1 MLQRFCAT
9 SYQPPHHPP
18 HIPEL
23 VFASRLNSE
32 ASTGESYG
40 RAPNDVLPIK
50 FSRLPQSFLG
60 ALCAKSSAG
69 PSSQLQIRIPL
80 NQFLRSIILKTNR
93 QLPFLSL
100 AFHPDNRPDSIFR
113 MSHPRPNQ
121 RILRRSARHRLYRP
135 PVPAARPVRRPRFLP
150 VRITRHIIRIRL
162 IPSRFARLGLGS
174 QSRLNKIPRN
184 FRQKSRRQ
192 GSPQPFFSV
201 AAPVH
206 RPRKHQHLFR
216 PRHPHVKQSP
226 LFFHLSIPAVQ

>member
-23 VFASRLNSE
+23 VFASRLN
-32 ASTGESYG
+32 AKHQPGNRTAG
-40 RAPNDVLPIK
+40 RQTMSCQSNSPAFLNLFSVPSVLI
-50 FSRLPQSFLG
+50 FGR
-60 ALCAKSSAG
+60 

-100 AFHPDNRPDSIFR
+100 AFHPNNRPDSIFR
-113 MSHPRPNQ
+113 MSHPRPIQ

-135 PVPAARPVRRPRFLP
+135 PVPAARPIRRPRFLP
-150 VRITRHIIRIRL
+150 VGITCHIIRIRL
-162 IPSRFARLGLGS
+162 IPSRFARLGLRS
-174 QSRLNKIPRN
+174 HSRLNKIPRN

-226 LFFHLSIPAVQ
+226 FFFHLGIPTVQ